1 MHASDAKTH
10 PHIHHLDTLARREII
25 DFGEGSLCWRGFGS
39 GPPVILL
46 HGGHGS
52 WRHWVNN
59 IEPLAATHTV
69 WVADMPGYGDS
80 DKPGPD
86 NTMAALVAALQT
98 SLDAL
103 VGPQAE
109 IDVVGFSFGGLVAVN
124 LAVQRGHVRR
134 LAVMGPA
141 GHGGRRRPR
150 GELQAWK
157 AALRDPDPAALV
169 TVMRHNLGV
178 HMLHDTR
185 RIDALALAVHTESCL
200 STRFRSK
207 EISRSGGL
215 HAALDRCP
223 MPILLAWGEHDVTAD
238 PQALA
243 RELAHGREGRQ
254 AHIVEHAGHWV
265 QYEGAATI
273 NRLLV
278 EFLAVP
284 AST

>member
-1 MHASDAKTH
+1 MNAPDAATH
-10 PHIHHLDTLARREII
+10 PYIHHLDTIARREVT

-52 WRHWVNN
+52 WRHWVKN
-59 IEPLAATHTV
+59 IEPLAAAHTV

-98 SLDAL
+98 SLDVL
-103 VGPQAE
+103 VGPQTD
-109 IDVVGFSFGGLVAVN
+109 IDVVGFSFGGLVSVN

-150 GELQAWK
+150 GELQPWK
-157 AALRDPDPAALV
+157 AALRDPDPEALA

-178 HMLHDTR
+178 HMLHDTGS
-185 RIDALALAVHTESCL
+185 IDALALAVHTESCM

-215 HAALDRCP
+215 HALLERYA
-223 MPILLAWGEHDVTAD
+223 MPVMLAWGEHDVTAD

-243 RELAHGREGRQ
+243 QELAHGREDRQ
-254 AHIVEHAGHWV
+254 AHVIEGVGHWV
-265 QYEGAATI
+265 QYEGAAVI
-273 NRLLV
+273 NPLLA

-284 AST
+284 APG